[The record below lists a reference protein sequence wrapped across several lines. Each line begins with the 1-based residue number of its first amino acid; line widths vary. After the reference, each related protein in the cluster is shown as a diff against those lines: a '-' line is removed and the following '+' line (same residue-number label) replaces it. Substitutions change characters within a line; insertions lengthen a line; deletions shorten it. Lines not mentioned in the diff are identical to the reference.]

1 VLSRA
6 NAWTV
11 AIVATLTMTVSYID
25 RSTLAILAP
34 SITKALDIGE
44 TEYGWLASAFSIAYL
59 VSTPLSGWWIDR
71 IGARRGL
78 VGSILVWTSVAAMHA
93 LVPGFGTLFV
103 LRIALGVAE
112 GPSFPGA
119 AQTMQR
125 VLPPEERSRG
135 FGLLFTGSSVGG
147 MIVPPLAAALYSIGG
162 WRVAFLGTAL
172 VGLLWIPAWL
182 HVTGKPAV
190 RAKLDT
196 HAVSGAGTERPTFV
210 MLLKDRNVIRAL
222 CGILATA
229 PIFALSLSWG
239 SKYLVRTF
247 GIAQEHVGQFLWM
260 PPLLFD
266 AGALLFGDLASR
278 QRRAPGAPPRFLFSI
293 GIVLALSLAGLPFAV
308 TPWAAMSFLGLSMAG
323 GGIIY
328 TLATADL
335 LSRVPPG
342 SVSFAGG
349 TIACAQSVAIII
361 ANPLI
366 GVSVDRTASYDLA
379 TCAVAAWILPG
390 CLVWLLVRP
399 QNVIAAAMPPPPR
412 VA

>member
-1 VLSRA
+1 VISRG

-11 AIVATLTMTVSYID
+11 AVVATLTMTVSYID
-25 RSTLAILAP
+25 RSTLAVLAP
-34 SITKALDIGE
+34 SITKALHIGE

-93 LVPGFGTLFV
+93 LVPGFATLFV
-103 LRIALGVAE
+103 LRIALGMAE

-125 VLPPEERSRG
+125 VLPPEERARG
-135 FGLLFTGSSVGG
+135 FGLLFTGSSIGG

-162 WRVAFLGTAL
+162 WRVAFLGTAA
-172 VGLLWIPAWL
+172 VGLLWIPVWI
-182 HVTGKPAV
+182 HVTGKPAM

-196 HAVSGAGTERPTFV
+196 HAVSGSATARPTFL
-210 MLLKDRNVIRAL
+210 MLLTDRNVIRAL
-222 CGILATA
+222 WAILATA

-239 SKYLVRTF
+239 SKYLAREF
-247 GIAQEHVGQFLWM
+247 GIAQENVGRYLWM

-266 AGALLFGDLASR
+266 AGALIFGDLASR
-278 QRRAPGAPPRFLFSI
+278 QRRAPGAPPRFLFTI
-293 GIVLALSLAGLPFAV
+293 GIVLALSLAFMPFAV
-308 TPWAAMSFLGLSMAG
+308 TPWAAMSFMGLSMAG
-323 GGIIY
+323 GGIVY

-335 LSRVPPG
+335 LSRVPPNA
-342 SVSFAGG
+342 VSFAGG

-366 GVSVDRTASYDLA
+366 GLSVDRSGSYDVAIYAL
-379 TCAVAAWILPG
+379 AAWVLPG
-390 CLVWLLVRP
+390 GLAWLLLRP
-399 QNVIAAAMPPPPR
+399 RPTEPSSMTDD
-412 VA
+412 

>member
-1 VLSRA
+1 VISRG

-11 AIVATLTMTVSYID
+11 AVVATLTMTVSYID
-25 RSTLAILAP
+25 RSTLAVLAP
-34 SITKALDIGE
+34 SITKALHIGE

-93 LVPGFGTLFV
+93 LVPGFATLFV
-103 LRIALGVAE
+103 LRIALGMAE

-125 VLPPEERSRG
+125 VLPPEERARG
-135 FGLLFTGSSVGG
+135 FGLLFTGSSIGG

-162 WRVAFLGTAL
+162 WRVAFLGTAA
-172 VGLLWIPAWL
+172 VGLLWIPVWI
-182 HVTGKPAV
+182 HVTGKPAM

-196 HAVSGAGTERPTFV
+196 HAVSGSATARPTFL
-210 MLLKDRNVIRAL
+210 MLLTDRNVIRAL
-222 CGILATA
+222 WAILATA

-239 SKYLVRTF
+239 SKYLAREF
-247 GIAQEHVGQFLWM
+247 GIAQENVGRYLWM

-266 AGALLFGDLASR
+266 AGALIFGDLASR
-278 QRRAPGAPPRFLFSI
+278 QRRAPGAPPRFLFAI
-293 GIVLALSLAGLPFAV
+293 GIVLALSLAFMPFAV
-308 TPWAAMSFLGLSMAG
+308 TPWAAMSFMGLSMAG
-323 GGIIY
+323 GGIVY

-335 LSRVPPG
+335 LSRVPPNA
-342 SVSFAGG
+342 VSFAGG

-366 GVSVDRTASYDLA
+366 GLSVDRSGSYDVAIYAL
-379 TCAVAAWILPG
+379 AAWVLPG
-390 CLVWLLVRP
+390 GLAWLLLRP
-399 QNVIAAAMPPPPR
+399 RPTEPSSMTDD
-412 VA
+412 

>member
-1 VLSRA
+1 VISRG

-11 AIVATLTMTVSYID
+11 AVVATLTMTVSYID
-25 RSTLAILAP
+25 RSTLAVLAP
-34 SITKALDIGE
+34 SITKALHIGE

-93 LVPGFGTLFV
+93 LVPGFATLFV
-103 LRIALGVAE
+103 LRIALGMAE

-125 VLPPEERSRG
+125 VLPPEERARG
-135 FGLLFTGSSVGG
+135 FGLLFTGSSIGG

-162 WRVAFLGTAL
+162 WRVAFLGTAA
-172 VGLLWIPAWL
+172 VGLLWIPVWI
-182 HVTGKPAV
+182 HVTGKPAM

-196 HAVSGAGTERPTFV
+196 HAVSGSATARPTFL
-210 MLLKDRNVIRAL
+210 MLLTDRNVIRARWA
-222 CGILATA
+222 ILATA

-239 SKYLVRTF
+239 SKYLAREF
-247 GIAQEHVGQFLWM
+247 GIAQENVGRYLWM

-266 AGALLFGDLASR
+266 AGALIFGDLASR
-278 QRRAPGAPPRFLFSI
+278 QRRAPGAPPRFLFAI
-293 GIVLALSLAGLPFAV
+293 GIVLALSLAFMPFAV
-308 TPWAAMSFLGLSMAG
+308 TPWAAMAFMGLSMAG
-323 GGIIY
+323 GGIVY

-335 LSRVPPG
+335 LSRVPPNA
-342 SVSFAGG
+342 VSFAGG

-366 GVSVDRTASYDLA
+366 GLSVDRSGSYDVAIYAL
-379 TCAVAAWILPG
+379 AAWVLPG
-390 CLVWLLVRP
+390 GLAWLLLRP
-399 QNVIAAAMPPPPR
+399 RPTEPSSMTDD
-412 VA
+412 

>member
-1 VLSRA
+1 VISRG

-11 AIVATLTMTVSYID
+11 AVVATLTMTVSYID
-25 RSTLAILAP
+25 RSTLAVLAP
-34 SITKALDIGE
+34 SITKALHIGE

-93 LVPGFGTLFV
+93 LVPGFATLFV
-103 LRIALGVAE
+103 LRIALGMAE

-125 VLPPEERSRG
+125 VLPPEERARG
-135 FGLLFTGSSVGG
+135 FGLLFTGSSIGG

-162 WRVAFLGTAL
+162 WRVAFLGTAA
-172 VGLLWIPAWL
+172 VGLLWIPVWI
-182 HVTGKPAV
+182 HVTGKPAM

-196 HAVSGAGTERPTFV
+196 HAVSGSATARPTFL
-210 MLLKDRNVIRAL
+210 MLLTDRNVIRAL
-222 CGILATA
+222 WAILATA

-239 SKYLVRTF
+239 SKYLAREF
-247 GIAQEHVGQFLWM
+247 GIAQENVGRYLWM

-266 AGALLFGDLASR
+266 AGALIFGDLASR
-278 QRRAPGAPPRFLFSI
+278 QRRAPGAPPRFLFTI
-293 GIVLALSLAGLPFAV
+293 GIVLALSLAFMPFAV
-308 TPWAAMSFLGLSMAG
+308 TPWAAMSFMGLSMAG
-323 GGIIY
+323 GGIVY

-335 LSRVPPG
+335 LSRVPPNA
-342 SVSFAGG
+342 VSFAGG

-366 GVSVDRTASYDLA
+366 GLSVDRSGSYDVAIYAL
-379 TCAVAAWILPG
+379 AAWVLPG
-390 CLVWLLVRP
+390 GLAWLLLRP
-399 QNVIAAAMPPPPR
+399 RPTEPR
-412 VA
+412 SMTDD